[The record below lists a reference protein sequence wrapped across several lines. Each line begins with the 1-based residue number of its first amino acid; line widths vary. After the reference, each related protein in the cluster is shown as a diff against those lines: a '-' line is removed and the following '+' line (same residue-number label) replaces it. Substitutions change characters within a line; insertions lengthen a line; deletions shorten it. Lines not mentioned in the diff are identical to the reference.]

1 MALTSSFPH
10 WENLP
15 DACKCL
21 PQWVLWKKVER
32 DGRITKIPID
42 RYGANASST
51 APHTWSH
58 LDEAKE
64 AFKKGIGAGPGFV
77 FTRAS
82 KITGIDFDH
91 CLDPATGQIDPWAK
105 AYLDRLQSYSDI
117 SPSGEGIHC
126 IIKGSLPEGTDGKKK
141 ILKGDG
147 YRPKAAIEIYSA
159 GRFFTMTGCRLQ
171 EYPPTV
177 EDRQEELT
185 AIFNELFKAEVDPVR
200 EETQAK
206 DEPVRTSAKEKS
218 SQPVDGPGLSDEVL
232 IARMLSS
239 TNADEI
245 EALFIRGDT
254 AAYGGDDSAADLAFC
269 NHLAFWTGKN
279 RQQMDRLFRQSKLMR
294 PKWDEKRGNQTYG
307 EKTIDEAIRG
317 TNEVYDPSPDPQP
330 VDGLDLQDVKLY
342 KDCKLLGYGVDID
355 GIIYNKAIDKKG
367 KSIKARICD
376 GFARISAETRREN
389 GDAIFTITGRGSE
402 DGYTFTFDMLAE
414 DFADPRKL
422 TGKLTAQFGA
432 CNVVGGL
439 TGPIIQRIS
448 KNIKKLKLVT
458 SPQWIEENVAVPGL
472 DLVPNLK
479 FNLHPRVPVD
489 VSGNSLEDARACL
502 KNLIEAWSPQDTTIV
517 LTTILGAPVVA
528 RWFPDDRFGLALRGM
543 TGSGKTE
550 AIKNLMSIYGRGY
563 LSEANILKWGEG
575 GTVNALLK
583 TAALA
588 GFMPWLV
595 DNYKPIKQ
603 GSSQALISMVHAVLE
618 GGEKL
623 RLNRNADFRE
633 AQGFSCTPIITGED
647 FPEEASSLARVLVV
661 DWSPIQDVNKLTNAQ
676 ILSENLPAIGKA
688 WLTWLSLHSEEV
700 DEAKKTFARD
710 RAECVAALAEGGCVN
725 AGRTGTAIAI
735 LKFVWS
741 IASKCPELAEVLS
754 SYKENFEEGIYKLEG
769 RVSQETSEAVEAE
782 KFVESL
788 QEIISS
794 GRGRITRKW
803 EVGKSDTCTNA
814 IGWQEE
820 DGSVCIYPRMAKD
833 IIRRMNNYEG
843 QDLSGKVLYRQL
855 FERGHIYRENDRY
868 TLPRWVNGHTVR
880 VLVFKPDVLFEM
892 NHEKAEGDQ
901 IDLTSVSI
909 AEERKLAEKRLLERE
924 EHFRQAS
931 KVRS

>member
-1 MALTSSFPH
+1 M
-10 WENLP
+10 
-15 DACKCL
+15 
-21 PQWVLWKKVER
+21 WKKVKR

-58 LDEAKE
+58 LDEARGAYEKS
-64 AFKKGIGAGPGFV
+64 IGDGVGFV
-77 FTRAS
+77 FNRTSR
-82 KITGIDFDH
+82 ITGIDLDH
-91 CLDPATGQIDPWAK
+91 CIDLASGQVDPWAK
-105 AYLDRLQSYSDI
+105 AYLDRLNSYSEI

-147 YRPKAAIEIYSA
+147 YQPNAAIEIYSA
-159 GRFFTMTGCRLQ
+159 GRFFTMTGARLPP
-171 EYPPTV
+171 YPPAV
-177 EDRQEELT
+177 EDRQEELIS
-185 AIFNELFKAEVDPVR
+185 IFNELFKAEVGHKNV
-200 EETQAK
+200 EIKAK
-206 DEPVRTSAKEKS
+206 DESPMASVKES
-218 SQPVDGPGLSDEVL
+218 SPQPMVGPSLSDQEV
-232 IARMLSS
+232 IARMLDSA
-239 TNADEI
+239 NADEI
-245 EALFIRGDT
+245 ESLLNGDT
-254 AAYGGDDSAADLAFC
+254 SAYGGDDSAADLAFC

-279 RQQMDRLFRQSKLMR
+279 RQQMDGIYRLSKLRR
-294 PKWDEKRGNQTYG
+294 PKWDEKRGNKTYG
-307 EKTIDEAIRG
+307 EMTIDEAIKG
-317 TNEVYDPSPDPQP
+317 TGDVYDPPPAPQP
-330 VDGLDLQDVKLY
+330 VEGLDLQDVKHY
-342 KDCKLLGYGVDID
+342 KDCKISGYGVDVD
-355 GIIYNKAIDKKG
+355 GIIYNKKLNKKG
-367 KSIKARICD
+367 KQIKVPICD

-402 DGYTFTFDMLAE
+402 DSYTFSFDMPAE

-422 TGKLTAQFGA
+422 SGKLTAQFGA

-439 TGPIIQRIS
+439 SGPIIQRIS
-448 KNIKKLKLVT
+448 RNIKKLKLIT
-458 SPQWIEENVAVPGL
+458 HPQWIDSKAAVPGL
-472 DLVPNLK
+472 ELIPNLK

-489 VSGNSLEDARACL
+489 VSGSSIDEAEKCL
-502 KNLIEAWSPQDTTIV
+502 QDLLEAWSLQDTTIAF
-517 LTTILGAPVVA
+517 TAILGAPVIA

-725 AGRTGTAIAI
+725 AGRTGTAIAL

-741 IASKCPELAEVLS
+741 LASKCPELSDILRHC
-754 SYKENFEEGIYKLEG
+754 KEDFEEGLYKLEG
-769 RVSQETSEAVEAE
+769 RVSQETAEAVEAE

-794 GRGRITRKW
+794 GKGRITQKW
-803 EVGKSDTCTNA
+803 EVGRPDTCPNA
-814 IGWQEE
+814 IGWIEE

-855 FERGHIYRENDRY
+855 FDRGHIYREKDRY

-880 VLVFKPDVLFEM
+880 VLVFRPEVLFNVE
-892 NHEKAEGDQ
+892 HKKAEGDQ
-901 IDLTSVSI
+901 IDLTSISL
-909 AEERKLAEKRLLERE
+909 AEERKLAEKQQLERE

-931 KVRS
+931 RVRS